1 MKGNPILLCYSTELH
16 FEGVINIKYKFQKY
30 FRDLKAQT
38 LWVSLQPVLL
48 FLQLEETLLVP
59 EVEALWREKTMG
71 EETPV
76 KLALASVSGVVSLSG
91 FIKCHLN
98 TYRYGEESD

>member
-48 FLQLEETLLVP
+48 FL
-59 EVEALWREKTMG
+59 
-71 EETPV
+71 
-76 KLALASVSGVVSLSG
+76 
-91 FIKCHLN
+91 
-98 TYRYGEESD
+98 